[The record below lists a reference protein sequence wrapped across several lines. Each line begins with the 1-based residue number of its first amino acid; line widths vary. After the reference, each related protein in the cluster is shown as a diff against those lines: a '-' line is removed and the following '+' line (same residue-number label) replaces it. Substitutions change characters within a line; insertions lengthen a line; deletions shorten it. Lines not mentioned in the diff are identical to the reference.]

1 MNTALKA
8 LQLKAKH
15 QVYTLLSGHNLSKL
29 RGEGYD
35 FFELREYQVGDDI
48 RKINWTISA
57 KLGLPYIKELH
68 ANRELSV
75 VVAAF
80 MDASFYFGTGNEK
93 QKKLTETAT
102 ILGYAS
108 QQNSDLFTG
117 IQYTQ
122 DQTISTPPSKQLYH
136 IEEYSNALYN
146 VSLLNTSLD
155 HTHATQDLFKR
166 LHKPSL
172 LFILSDFLE
181 EVDLSLLSQKHEVIA
196 IIIRD
201 RVEEAPKKLGE
212 VSLLHPQDGKRMDTY
227 FGQRSMQMYL
237 AKLKENDEKLAEHFT
252 RYDIRSVK
260 IFTDDDVVSKL
271 VGLFV

>member
-1 MNTALKA
+1 
-8 LQLKAKH
+8 
-15 QVYTLLSGHNLSKL
+15 
-29 RGEGYD
+29 
-35 FFELREYQVGDDI
+35 LREYQVGDDI

-80 MDASFYFGTGNEK
+80 MDASFYFGTGNKK

-102 ILGYAS
+102 ILGYAA

-146 VSLLNTSLD
+146 ASLLNTSLD